1 MPTRKWLDFEVACFF
16 GEAVAADTA
25 RPAAARTR
33 TAIAARRL
41 DTE

>member
-1 MPTRKWLDFEVACFF
+1 MPTSRWLDVEVAWFF

-25 RPAAARTR
+25 RPAAARTS